1 MSENDTIPP
10 VATPPAAHVIT
21 PIGNISDI
29 GAVLPEAVP
38 APPAVFFKEAVGY
51 LPVEADV
58 DLAIEQELATGLSE
72 SRAKGYRMYLEGKT
86 PGDIAVSLFV
96 SPAQVLFW
104 AEKGGWVSRLKER
117 NDAQER
123 LVRENLRALRL
134 ASAPEEA
141 VSSLKLGRR
150 IREVAQAKLSDDK
163 KAEGITPM
171 GLMNLANAG
180 KAGGE
185 LGAIGMGDADGGPTA
200 AGGRQ
205 PLVMIFK
212 DGMPPVREK
221 TIHVD

>member
-1 MSENDTIPP
+1 MNEDRKVPDE
-10 VATPPAAHVIT
+10 PAKPHVIT
-21 PIGNISDI
+21 PVANISDI
-29 GAVLPEAVP
+29 GATLPEVTMP
-38 APPAVFFKEAVGY
+38 APIPFKREAVEY

-58 DLAIEQELATGLSE
+58 DLAIEQELSSGLAA

-86 PGDIAVSLFV
+86 PGDIAVTLGV

-104 AEKGGWVSRLKER
+104 AEKGAWIARLKER

-163 KAEGITPM
+163 KAESISPM

-185 LGAIGMGDADGGPTA
+185 LSAIGMGDTEGGPTS

-221 TIHVD
+221 SISVD